1 MTNFM
6 RVSSK
11 LFQRIACTLF
21 VAVVALAT
29 AGCTMVADSTLGSN
43 LMPEEQVMVMK
54 HLKYQGNNII
64 RINSDGT
71 NEKFPANGKNFVET
85 RQFRTDS
92 ILSSN
97 IPSGYMGV
105 RRSDIFGV
113 RSAGFASSI
122 IYMNEI
128 DKKEGF
134 GYLPIFD
141 TMKLLLTI
149 NSYGGDTLVP
159 IKYNVYEL
167 KKTLVGNVLKS
178 EDSTAYSN
186 CDLSGMYDEGR
197 PIFTF
202 TFPAEGSTQGPS
214 TSSIA
219 LDVVKGPYNGLSEQ
233 TWDFVRRL
241 MLIPD
246 DYNAP
251 DSDWDGYGRDSIEI
265 YQDENK
271 WVKKFFG
278 IYIKPDVESLPNGS
292 EGAMYATLLDASGLM
307 LRGRNRNPKDP
318 SLIKDTVGMYYYF
331 YDEYTKHNLSV
342 NKIERDLSQSTTSAP
357 ALLSNIEMSPKKKIE
372 ERTKVSTCY
381 IEGLGGPMVELSF
394 TDDWLDEVIA
404 LEEQADATYTKI
416 GINQCLLTMYVTGAD
431 YDWQVTQG
439 NAATLAPLLDESF
452 TRLGSYLEYVTLS
465 PILDYDYAYEK
476 RQEIELPYNGYLDR
490 SRGCYVFNI
499 TAHIQRLV
507 NYAKKVKQEDGS
519 YLFNEDDS
527 GYTPRTIYIG
537 TEAYSLYSFETSKVQ
552 GMTTGDDGATVDA
565 PIEIDLTYTLVK

>member
-6 RVSSK
+6 KISSK
-11 LFQRIACTLF
+11 VFRHILCTLCITI
-21 VAVVALAT
+21 ASLAISS
-29 AGCTMVADSTLGSN
+29 CTMVADSTLGSN
-43 LMPEEQVMVMK
+43 LMPEDQVMVMK

-64 RINSDGT
+64 RINTDGT
-71 NEKFPANGKNFVET
+71 LQKFPAEGKNFVET

-97 IPSGYMGV
+97 LSSGYMGV
-105 RRSDIFGV
+105 RRSDTFGV

-128 DKKEGF
+128 DDEEGF

-141 TMKLLLTI
+141 TMKMLLTI
-149 NSYGGDTLVP
+149 NNYGGDTLVP

-167 KKTLVGNVLKS
+167 QKSLVGNVLKS

-186 CDLSGMYDEGR
+186 CDLSQMYDESR

-214 TSSIA
+214 TQSIA
-219 LDVVKGPYNGLSEQ
+219 LDVVEGPYNGLSEQ
-233 TWDFVRRL
+233 TWNFVRRL
-241 MLIPD
+241 LLIPD
-246 DYNAP
+246 NYNAS
-251 DSDWDGYGRDSIEI
+251 DSEWDGYGRDGIEV
-265 YQDENK
+265 YQDEDE

-278 IYIKPDVESLPNGS
+278 VYIKPDVESLPSGS
-292 EGAMYATLLDASGLM
+292 EGAMYATTLDASGLM

-318 SLIKDTVGMYYYF
+318 TLIKDTVGMYYYF
-331 YDEYTKHNLSV
+331 YDEYTEHNLSV
-342 NKIERDLSQSTTSAP
+342 NKIERDLSQGRTTSP
-357 ALLSNIEMSPKKKIE
+357 ALLSSVEMDPKKNIE

-381 IEGLGGPMVELSF
+381 VEGLGGPMIELSF
-394 TDDWLDEVIA
+394 TDDWLNEVIA
-404 LEEQADATYTKI
+404 LEEQSDDTYTKI
-416 GINQCLLTMYVTGAD
+416 GINQCLLTMYVAGAD

-439 NAATLAPLLDESF
+439 NATVLVPLLDESF

-476 RQEIELPYNGYLDR
+476 KYDTDLPYNGYLDR

-499 TAHIQRLV
+499 TAHMQRLV

-519 YLFNEDDS
+519 YLFNKDDS

-537 TEAYSLYSFETSKVQ
+537 TDAYSLYNFETSKIQ
-552 GMTTGDDGATVDA
+552 GMTTGDDDSTVDA
-565 PIEIDLTYTLVK
+565 PVEIDLTYTLVK

>member
-1 MTNFM
+1 M

-331 YDEYTKHNLSV
+331 Y
-342 NKIERDLSQSTTSAP
+342 
-357 ALLSNIEMSPKKKIE
+357 
-372 ERTKVSTCY
+372 
-381 IEGLGGPMVELSF
+381 
-394 TDDWLDEVIA
+394 
-404 LEEQADATYTKI
+404 
-416 GINQCLLTMYVTGAD
+416 
-431 YDWQVTQG
+431 
-439 NAATLAPLLDESF
+439 
-452 TRLGSYLEYVTLS
+452 
-465 PILDYDYAYEK
+465 
-476 RQEIELPYNGYLDR
+476 
-490 SRGCYVFNI
+490 
-499 TAHIQRLV
+499 
-507 NYAKKVKQEDGS
+507 
-519 YLFNEDDS
+519 LF
-527 GYTPRTIYIG
+527 
-537 TEAYSLYSFETSKVQ
+537 
-552 GMTTGDDGATVDA
+552 
-565 PIEIDLTYTLVK
+565 